1 VNEHSGEMITLK
13 MLVVTLIVISS
24 IIHRAL
30 TNEVNNAIAKEANR
44 PYFLSLI
51 GGEDIFSEQLTKKIE
66 EFISPTLQNSTKDL
80 CRNHSEVYISGLRNG
95 TAWAYQ
101 SK

>member
-1 VNEHSGEMITLK
+1 VNEHSGKMIVHKRLHLTL
-13 MLVVTLIVISS
+13 LVLSS
-24 IIHRAL
+24 VIHRAL
-30 TNEVNNAIAKEANR
+30 TNEDINMNVGDDQQMF
-44 PYFLSLI
+44 FLTLI
-51 GGEDIFSEQLTKKIE
+51 GGEDIFSEKLTRKIE
-66 EFISPTLQNSTKDL
+66 EFIAPTLQNSTQHL

>member
-1 VNEHSGEMITLK
+1 MIANK
-13 MLVVTLIVISS
+13 MLHSTLLVLSS

-30 TNEVNNAIAKEANR
+30 TNEGIDMNVGADHQTF
-44 PYFLSLI
+44 FLSLL
-51 GGEDIFSEQLTKKIE
+51 GGEDIFSEKLIRKIE
-66 EFISPTLQNSTKDL
+66 EFTAPTLQNSTQHL
-80 CRNHSEVYISGLRNG
+80 CGNHSEVYVSGLRNG

>member
-1 VNEHSGEMITLK
+1 
-13 MLVVTLIVISS
+13 MLRVTLIVLCS
-24 IIHRAL
+24 IINRTL
-30 TNEVNNAIAKEANR
+30 TNEDANAISKEGHKL
-44 PYFLSLI
+44 YFLSLL
-51 GGEDIFSEQLTKKIE
+51 GGEAVFSEQLTRKIE
-66 EFISPTLQNSTKDL
+66 EFIAPTLLNSTKDL